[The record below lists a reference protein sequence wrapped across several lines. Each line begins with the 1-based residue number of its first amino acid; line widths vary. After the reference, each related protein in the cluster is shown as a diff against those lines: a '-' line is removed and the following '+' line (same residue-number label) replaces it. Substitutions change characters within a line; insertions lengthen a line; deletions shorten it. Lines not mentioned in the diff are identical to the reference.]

1 MFLTVTENKFIV
13 WNYRFSGLTSIYLFE
28 FSNINK
34 VRNMFKVNNRITRRC
49 SGVFIVNFEY
59 IWHVVLVFF
68 IDFEHANG
76 VCSTYSL
83 NINLSM
89 HFRFGS
95 RSPVTFKSKL
105 CVKAVNNSFQP
116 LPIFCHKGV
125 HVGCSI
131 LLKLDI
137 VTSTKRYQGSSLPL
151 IEYNLE

>member
-34 VRNMFKVNNRITRRC
+34 VRNMFKVNNRSTRR

-59 IWHVVLVFF
+59 IRHVVLVFF
-68 IDFEHANG
+68 ADFEHAND
-76 VCSTYSL
+76 VCTTYSL

-89 HFRFGS
+89 HFRVGS

-116 LPIFCHKGV
+116 LPIFCHKDV

-137 VTSTKRYQGSSLPL
+137 VTSTKRYWGSSLPS
-151 IEYNLE
+151 IECNLG